1 MNKKLKFLVMFIQA
15 IGLFMFSSHVM
26 ATAPAVI
33 NVRRIES
40 DLYYVTATANGGTMK
55 KFVVG
60 STVNNAI
67 VFKTASEGTY
77 ITVPNGE
84 FNVWAVNTADEY
96 SAAYKITV
104 SGSCKNTTAENK
116 TGTGSYERCYEK
128 YANGVERATTTASG
142 ATCATGYNMDA
153 AYSTIYYNDCG
164 NKNVTNTGLPY
175 RYCSKKYNYKCIKTT
190 NGNASSSRSSKSGS
204 SAASGNAK
212 LSSLSISTGSLSP
225 NFSSSTYTYSATTSA
240 ASVDV
245 KATLA
250 SGSASF
256 MSGYGP
262 RTVNLNYGSNSIL
275 IKTQDGNTINTY
287 TIRIK
292 RTDGRSSVNTLSSLS
307 VSNGSLEPNFS
318 SLTNTYNV
326 KIGNDV
332 NSVDISANLSD
343 ASSSYVDGFGPRT
356 VATTSSLTR
365 AAIKVKSQSG
375 NVRTYTLVI
384 GKEGGTEGGS
394 ESGTQSTDKAILES
408 LELSA
413 GIIDFDSYS
422 FDYNISVPND
432 VNNISVKAKAKNS
445 RDKVEVAGGDNLEAD
460 KLNEIT
466 ITVTAEDES
475 LTNVYTVYVTR
486 KEEDLPISNNSLLSN
501 LEIEGYKIKFDAK
514 KTDYSINIKEGVSQ
528 LNINAVPSDEKSTI
542 TIEGNDNLTN
552 GSKVKI
558 RVTAEDGSFTD
569 YFVEVKVVGKGGNV
583 ILTIFVILLIIA
595 VLAYLVLRA
604 MGYKIY
610 FNLDGIKNFI
620 SNFKKK

>member
-1 MNKKLKFLVMFIQA
+1 MNKKLRILVMFIQL
-15 IGLFMFSSHVM
+15 IGLFIFGSNVM
-26 ATAPAVI
+26 AAAPTVI
-33 NVRRIES
+33 NVRKIES
-40 DLYYVTATANGGTMK
+40 DLYYVTANPNGSTMK

-128 YANGVERATTTASG
+128 YANGTERATTSASG

-164 NKNVTNTGLPY
+164 NKNVENTGLPY
-175 RYCSKKYNYKCIKTT
+175 RYCSKKYNYKCIKAGK
-190 NGNASSSRSSKSGS
+190 GNASSSSSSRSGS
-204 SAASGNAK
+204 SSASSGNAK

-240 ASVDV
+240 SSVDV

-250 SGSASF
+250 NGSASF

-292 RTDGRSSVNTLSSLS
+292 RSDGRSSTNTLSSLS
-307 VSNGSLEPNFS
+307 VSNGTLEPNFS
-318 SLTNTYNV
+318 SLTNSYNV

-332 NSVDISANLSD
+332 TSVDISANLSD
-343 ASSSYVDGFGPRT
+343 SSSSFVDGFGPRT
-356 VATTSSLTR
+356 VATTSAFTR
-365 AAIKVKSQSG
+365 AAVKVKSQSG

-384 GKEGGTEGGS
+384 GKEGGAEGG
-394 ESGTQSTDKAILES
+394 EQSTDKALLES

-413 GIIDFDSYS
+413 GTIDFDSNS

-432 VNNISVKAKAKNS
+432 VTNISVKAKAKNN

-466 ITVTAEDES
+466 VTVTAEDES
-475 LTNVYTVYVTR
+475 VTNVYTVYVTR

-514 KTDYSINIKEGVSQ
+514 KTDYSINIKDGVSQ
-528 LNINAVPSDEKSTI
+528 LNINATPSDEKSTI
-542 TIEGNDNLTN
+542 SIEGNDNLTN

-583 ILTIFVILLIIA
+583 FLTIFVILLIIA

-610 FNLDGIKNFI
+610 FNMDGIKQFI

>member
-1 MNKKLKFLVMFIQA
+1 MNKKLRILVMFIQL
-15 IGLFMFSSHVM
+15 IGLFIFGSNVM
-26 ATAPAVI
+26 AAAPTVI
-33 NVRRIES
+33 NVRKIES
-40 DLYYVTATANGGTMK
+40 DLYYVTANPNGSTMK

-128 YANGVERATTTASG
+128 YANGTERATTSASG

-164 NKNVTNTGLPY
+164 NKNVENTGLPY
-175 RYCSKKYNYKCIKTT
+175 RYCSKKYNYKCIKAG
-190 NGNASSSRSSKSGS
+190 NGNASSSSSSRSGS
-204 SAASGNAK
+204 SSASSGNAK

-240 ASVDV
+240 SSVDV

-250 SGSASF
+250 NGSASF

-292 RTDGRSSVNTLSSLS
+292 RSDGRSSTNTLSSLS
-307 VSNGSLEPNFS
+307 VSNGTLEPNFS
-318 SLTNTYNV
+318 SLTNSYNV

-332 NSVDISANLSD
+332 TSVDISANLSD
-343 ASSSYVDGFGPRT
+343 SSSSFVDGFGPRT
-356 VATTSSLTR
+356 VATTSAFTR
-365 AAIKVKSQSG
+365 AAVKVKSQSG

-384 GKEGGTEGGS
+384 GKEGGAEGG
-394 ESGTQSTDKAILES
+394 EQSTDKALLES

-413 GIIDFDSYS
+413 GTIDFDSNS

-432 VNNISVKAKAKNS
+432 VTNISVKAKAKNN

-466 ITVTAEDES
+466 VTVTAEDES
-475 LTNVYTVYVTR
+475 VTNVYTVYVTR

-514 KTDYSINIKEGVSQ
+514 KTDYSINIKDGVSQ
-528 LNINAVPSDEKSTI
+528 LNINATPSDEKSTI
-542 TIEGNDNLTN
+542 SIEGNDNLTN

-583 ILTIFVILLIIA
+583 FLTIFVILLIIA

-610 FNLDGIKNFI
+610 FNMDGIKQFI